1 MEFRIFIKDI
11 NKLGVIDVSAIYTR
25 LSWPD
30 SGSDSSIQK
39 ELEKRYIAQAPG
51 PHPEMAIA
59 LVWFN
64 GTLAGWV
71 GTRPWPEK
79 FKGETIT
86 VQTIECF
93 VDPEYR
99 RRGFASLGLQALITA
114 GILRRD
120 APVAVY
126 APAAVNV
133 AKQCGCQTVLL
144 CEAT

>member
-30 SGSDSSIQK
+30 SKSDSSMQR
-39 ELEKRYIAQAPG
+39 ELDLRYMSHAPG

-59 LVWFN
+59 LVWFK

-71 GTRPWPEK
+71 GTRLWPEK
-79 FKGETIT
+79 FKGET
-86 VQTIECF
+86 VEAQTIECF

-114 GILRRD
+114 GVINRD
-120 APVAVY
+120 NPVSVY

-133 AKQCGCQTVLL
+133 AKQCGCKTVLL
-144 CEAT
+144 CEPT

>member
-25 LSWPD
+25 LSWQD
-30 SGSDSSIQK
+30 SQSDSSIAK
-39 ELEKRYIAQAPG
+39 ELEKRYVTPTPG
-51 PHPEMAIA
+51 PHPEMALA
-59 LVWFN
+59 LIWWNNVL
-64 GTLAGWV
+64 TGWV

-86 VQTIECF
+86 AQTVECF

-114 GILRRD
+114 GAINRD
-120 APVAVY
+120 NPVSVY

-133 AKQCGCQTVLL
+133 AKQCGCNTVLL
-144 CEAT
+144 CEPT